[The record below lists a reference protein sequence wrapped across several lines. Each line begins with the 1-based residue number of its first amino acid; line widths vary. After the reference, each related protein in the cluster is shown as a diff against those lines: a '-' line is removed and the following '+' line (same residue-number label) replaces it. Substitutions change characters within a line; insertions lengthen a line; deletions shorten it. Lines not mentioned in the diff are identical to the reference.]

1 LWLAVSA
8 VPTSGGVLSREQLL
22 LAVERVAKIDEEL
35 AAYAEN
41 NYKPHRN

>member
-1 LWLAVSA
+1 LWLSVSA
-8 VPTSGGVLSREQLL
+8 VPTSGNVLSREQLL

-35 AAYAEN
+35 TAYAEN

>member
-1 LWLAVSA
+1 LWLSVSA
-8 VPTSGGVLSREQLL
+8 VPTGGGVFSREQLL